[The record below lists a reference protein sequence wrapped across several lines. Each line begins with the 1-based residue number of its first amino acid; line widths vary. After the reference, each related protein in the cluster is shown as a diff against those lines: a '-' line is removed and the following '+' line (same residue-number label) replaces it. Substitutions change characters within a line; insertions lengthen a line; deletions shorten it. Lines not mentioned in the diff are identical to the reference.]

1 MDIQWLE
8 DNDGNPYPVMFDEY
22 LGVNIP
28 LRAVRDDDDG
38 SVSYAPR
45 RGEDYEHGAGWLVL

>member
-22 LGVNIP
+22 TGNYVRLY
-28 LRAVRDDDDG
+28 ASRDDDG
-38 SVSYAPR
+38 NVSYAPR